1 MDNKEPNKT
10 TAIQVNMAQ
19 YKPLEAIERYERK
32 GWVGYGPN
40 NDYPTFLIDLYESAP
55 VHGSLATSIVEM
67 ISGEGFEPNPL
78 VEQYGLNDCLGDISY
93 DLKIQGGF
101 YLEIIMTMDGSAPA
115 KIYHLP
121 FENCRIGFAENEDGL
136 QVFNGIWYSKDWTRI
151 NKKAYAPR
159 FIPKAQ
165 QGSDAPRQSFVHF
178 GKLTKSRAYPKPDYE
193 KSLTWIQV
201 EKQIGIY
208 HMNNLMN
215 GLFPAFMVHLMNGQK
230 DPEEAQQIKR
240 DFEKQLGAENAGGFM
255 MTFNESESAAPK
267 VDLFPLSD
275 ADKQYE
281 FLSRESTSKVMI
293 GHRVTSP
300 LLFGIR
306 GEGGGL
312 GSNKDE
318 MLMGFKL
325 FSSQVIQPFQR
336 FICDG
341 LTELFKIYGIAQE
354 FAIAPN
360 KFVLDDAQVVEGA
373 PSAEDVAGQAL
384 NGAQIA
390 SMIEI
395 IIQVS
400 TGVIPIE
407 SGKAITKASFPTLS
421 EQQIEDIFTG
431 IVAGSVSPEEIA
443 QKAVFKL
450 RTHLEK
456 KKPELSDVDAEK
468 WSEFLTEIG
477 EVKQEDW
484 IEIDSWEVD
493 YKEEDADDVKMSV
506 STGSARPNA
515 SSEQDKRID
524 GILYITRYRYAGPI
538 DENQTRPFCRKM
550 IEQAKLYR
558 KEDVMAMKEKAVNP
572 GWGPRGADTYS
583 IWLYKGGGNC
593 HHVWEKVVY
602 VSAKDLGIDVN
613 SPKAKEIAVSTA
625 SAAGYKTRNTP
636 KVAQR
641 PIDMPYQGFLPPD
654 N

>member
-67 ISGEGFEPNPL
+67 ISGDGFEPNPL

-159 FIPKAQ
+159 FIPNAQ
-165 QGSDAPRQSFVHF
+165 QGSEAPRQSFVHF

-354 FAIAPN
+354 FKITPN
-360 KFVLDDAQVVEGA
+360 RFVLE
-373 PSAEDVAGQAL
+373 
-384 NGAQIA
+384 
-390 SMIEI
+390 
-395 IIQVS
+395 
-400 TGVIPIE
+400 
-407 SGKAITKASFPTLS
+407 
-421 EQQIEDIFTG
+421 
-431 IVAGSVSPEEIA
+431 EEIA
-443 QKAVFKL
+443 VAPVVQ
-450 RTHLEK
+450 TIEEK
-456 KKPELSDVDAEK
+456 KKPELTKESEVL
-468 WSEFLTEIG
+468 WTEFLMDLG
-477 EVKQEDW
+477 EKANPDW

-515 SSEQDKRID
+515 QSEQDKRID
-524 GILYITRYRYAGPI
+524 GVLYITRYRYSGPI
-538 DENQTRPFCRKM
+538 DETQTRPFCRKM